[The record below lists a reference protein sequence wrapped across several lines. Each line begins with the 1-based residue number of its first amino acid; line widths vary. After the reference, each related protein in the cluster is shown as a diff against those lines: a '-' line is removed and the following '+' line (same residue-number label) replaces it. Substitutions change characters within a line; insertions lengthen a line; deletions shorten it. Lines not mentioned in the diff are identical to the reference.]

1 VGLDAACW
9 EYLNPLLEAG
19 RMPTLQR
26 LMNSGSWGTL
36 HSTMPPWTPTAWSS
50 LVTGKNPGKHGVF
63 DMTWRRPGS
72 YELIPTNANVRVGTP
87 FWHYLNEHGLQ
98 VGLVNIPFTYPPQ
111 PVNGFMVTGFG
122 TPSSARDVTYPPNL
136 LTWIEQKFGTYEPA
150 VSAKVLQSAPPL
162 EILETEIAHQTQQ
175 VQIAAELSQNHS
187 IDVLIINLMLT
198 DHANH
203 KMPHMEQV
211 QEAYCQADA
220 DLGDLIGAFSP
231 DNVMLISDH
240 GSSRL
245 QGDFLLYA
253 WLRDQGY
260 YVQKRNTAAQRVDA
274 LNWLLLQWLQNHH
287 SWLGAAERLLRRAI
301 SKSFFKLPASIQRRF
316 WKQIEKVYPLAQ
328 EYVLWSREADYQ
340 QTKVFPGSAYA
351 GLLYLNLVDR
361 EETGSVSSEA
371 RQVLEKEI
379 VKKLRQLKEP
389 GTGRPL
395 FSNIYTAE
403 ELYTGSAT
411 TYAPA
416 LILDSYD
423 KGWNIRT
430 SRYATMPEQVHDGY
444 FVKVNNGRDFG
455 WHSRDGIFILSGPDF
470 ITGEAKCEGD
480 LVDIPATLLHLYD
493 VPLPDDYDGQVLQEV
508 LTPELRQ
515 QPIRFQAGDSAE
527 SQSVNN
533 RYSDEEAE
541 EVLEHLKAL
550 GYLD

>member
-1 VGLDAACW
+1 
-9 EYLNPLLEAG
+9 
-19 RMPTLQR
+19 
-26 LMNSGSWGTL
+26 
-36 HSTMPPWTPTAWSS
+36 
-50 LVTGKNPGKHGVF
+50 
-63 DMTWRRPGS
+63 
-72 YELIPTNANVRVGTP
+72 
-87 FWHYLNEHGLQ
+87 
-98 VGLVNIPFTYPPQ
+98 
-111 PVNGFMVTGFG
+111 
-122 TPSSARDVTYPPNL
+122 
-136 LTWIEQKFGTYEPA
+136 
-150 VSAKVLQSAPPL
+150 
-162 EILETEIAHQTQQ
+162 
-175 VQIAAELSQNHS
+175 
-187 IDVLIINLMLT
+187 
-198 DHANH
+198 
-203 KMPHMEQV
+203 
-211 QEAYCQADA
+211 
-220 DLGDLIGAFSP
+220 
-231 DNVMLISDH
+231 MLISDH

-316 WKQIEKVYPLAQ
+316 WKRIEKVYPLAQ
-328 EYVLWSREADYQ
+328 EYVLWRREADYQ

-371 RQVLEKEI
+371 RQVLETEI